1 MMKNVADVVS
11 GPLEAHA
18 VRVATRKRQRLALAF
33 EPDESVYLIRKGV
46 FLTRAPIPHT
56 RHQVLSLLYPDD
68 FVRAS
73 ALPPIEGLE
82 ITAASETGEVW
93 RLRWPAVKSL
103 LDERGYFAH
112 GIADRLADQA
122 ARTML
127 HNAVVAGL
135 TGDERVAAL
144 MIELALRTG
153 RETPSGLLFEMPLS
167 RVDIA
172 EHLALNAD
180 TVSRIVSRMRA
191 KGLYSPAG
199 RNRLLCA
206 RFDALVRTCPLA
218 SAIAR
223 MHAPAET
230 AAVSALG

>member
-18 VRVATRKRQRLALAF
+18 VRIPTRKRQRLALTF
-33 EPDESVYLIRKGV
+33 EPDESMYLIRKGV
-46 FLTRAPIPHT
+46 FLTRAPIPPQ

-82 ITAASETGEVW
+82 ITAASEMGEVW
-93 RLRWPAVKSL
+93 RLRAPAVKSL
-103 LDERGYFAH
+103 LAERTDFAH
-112 GIADRLADQA
+112 GLAEQLAVQA
-122 ARTML
+122 ARTTL
-127 HNAVVAGL
+127 HKVIIAGL

-144 MIELALRTG
+144 MIELAHRTG

-199 RNRLLCA
+199 HSRLLCA
-206 RFDALVRTCPLA
+206 RMDALAHTCPLA
-218 SAIAR
+218 ATIAR
-223 MHAPAET
+223 MHAPPEVAV
-230 AAVSALG
+230 VSALG